1 MRDLSS
7 IQPSFT
13 GDIEELRNRKDP
25 AAVKAVAKEMESL
38 FVYEM
43 LKVMR
48 ESSGTSSSGSLGSDT
63 YTSMFDMELSKVIS
77 QRGLGLADMIAKEM
91 PATTNKAGQSPA
103 PAAPSQGTSSQKQS
117 PEPEIHALLP
127 DITNPRISSGY
138 GTRHDPFSGELK
150 FHHGLDIPAP
160 AGTNVHPVRPGT
172 VLFSGQQRGY
182 GNVVIIDHG
191 DGFTSKYAHNQE
203 NLVQEGEKV
212 DSASVIARVGSTGKS
227 TGSHVHFEVAYRGR
241 DVDPGMLLALR

>member
-1 MRDLSS
+1 
-7 IQPSFT
+7 
-13 GDIEELRNRKDP
+13 
-25 AAVKAVAKEMESL
+25 
-38 FVYEM
+38 
-43 LKVMR
+43 
-48 ESSGTSSSGSLGSDT
+48 
-63 YTSMFDMELSKVIS
+63 
-77 QRGLGLADMIAKEM
+77 MIAKEM
-91 PATTNKAGQSPA
+91 LATTNKAGQSPA
-103 PAAPSQGTSSQKQS
+103 PAAPSQGTGRKSSPRNRKFRRCFLTS
-117 PEPEIHALLP
+117 PIPASAPATAHGMI
-127 DITNPRISSGY
+127 
-138 GTRHDPFSGELK
+138 PFSGELK

-241 DVDPGMLLALR
+241 DVDPGMLLAHR

>member
-13 GDIEELRNRKDP
+13 GNIEELRNRKDP
-25 AAVKAVAKEMESL
+25 AAAKAVAREMESL

-77 QRGLGLADMIAKEM
+77 QRGLGLADMIEKEI
-91 PATTNKAGQSPA
+91 PAAAGKPGHA
-103 PAAPSQGTSSQKQS
+103 PAASSPSVYPQKQA
-117 PEPEIHALLP
+117 PEAEIQTLLP

-138 GTRHDPFSGELK
+138 GIRHDPFNGELK

-160 AGTNVHPVRPGT
+160 EGTEVHPVRPGT
-172 VLFSGQQRGY
+172 VIFSGKQTGY
-182 GNVVIIDHG
+182 GNVVVIDHG
-191 DGFTSKYAHNQE
+191 NGFTSKYAHNKE
-203 NLVQEGEKV
+203 NFVQEGEKV
-212 DSASVIARVGSTGKS
+212 DSASIIAQVGSTGKS
-227 TGSHVHFEVAYRGR
+227 TGPHVHFEVAYRGR
-241 DVDPGMLLALR
+241 DVDPDVLLALR

>member
-1 MRDLSS
+1 MKDLSG

-13 GDIEELRNRKDP
+13 GNIEELRGRKDP

-48 ESSGTSSSGSLGSDT
+48 ESSGTSSSGSLGGDT
-63 YTSMFDMELSKVIS
+63 YMSMFDMELSKVIA
-77 QRGLGLADMIAKEM
+77 QRGLGLADMIAKEV
-91 PATTNKAGQSPA
+91 PGTATAPGQA
-103 PAAPSQGTSSQKQS
+103 PAASLQGTHSQKQS
-117 PEPEIHALLP
+117 PEQELQAVLP
-127 DITNPRISSGY
+127 DISTPCISSGY
-138 GTRHDPFSGELK
+138 GIRHDPFSGELK

-160 AGTNVHPVRPGT
+160 EGTEVHPVRPGT

-191 DGFTSKYAHNQE
+191 NGFTSKYAHNKV

-212 DSASVIARVGSTGKS
+212 DSASILARVGSTGKS
-227 TGSHVHFEVAYRGR
+227 TGPHVHFEVAYRGK
-241 DVDPGMLLALR
+241 DVDPGMLMALR

>member
-77 QRGLGLADMIAKEM
+77 QRGLGLADMIAKEV
-91 PATTNKAGQSPA
+91 PATVATPDKA
-103 PAAPSQGTSSQKQS
+103 PAAPSQGIYSQKQS
-117 PEPEIHALLP
+117 PTSEIHAVLP
-127 DITNPRISSGY
+127 DITNPHISSGY
-138 GTRHDPFSGELK
+138 GIRHDPFNGELK

-160 AGTNVHPVRPGT
+160 EGTEVHPVRPGT
-172 VLFSGQQRGY
+172 VLFSGQQTGY

-191 DGFTSKYAHNQE
+191 DGFTSKYAHNQV
-203 NLVQEGEKV
+203 NLVQKGEKV
-212 DSASVIARVGSTGKS
+212 DSASIVARVGSTGKS

-241 DVDPGMLLALR
+241 DVDPGMLLALK